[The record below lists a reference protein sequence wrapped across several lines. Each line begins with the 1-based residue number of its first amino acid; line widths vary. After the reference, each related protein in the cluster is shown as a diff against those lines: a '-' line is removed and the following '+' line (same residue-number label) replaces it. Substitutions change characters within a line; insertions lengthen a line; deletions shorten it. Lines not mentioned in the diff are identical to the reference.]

1 MSTNGSENTVVS
13 IESDM
18 RDLLRAKRAGLS
30 DVSKETGNDYSALVS
45 RISAHSVHEIDHLI
59 AGLHG
64 VREKLSND
72 GDRLYREI
80 AHHTAF
86 SQSINQLTE
95 IVSDGLASVNKRSDS
110 GPGA

>member
-1 MSTNGSENTVVS
+1 MTTRLLSLGYQL
-13 IESDM
+13 IRFM
-18 RDLLRAKRAGLS
+18 RLIISLR
-30 DVSKETGNDYSALVS
+30 
-45 RISAHSVHEIDHLI
+45 
-59 AGLHG
+59 GLHG
-64 VREKLSND
+64 VREKLNND
-72 GDRLYREI
+72 GDRLHREI